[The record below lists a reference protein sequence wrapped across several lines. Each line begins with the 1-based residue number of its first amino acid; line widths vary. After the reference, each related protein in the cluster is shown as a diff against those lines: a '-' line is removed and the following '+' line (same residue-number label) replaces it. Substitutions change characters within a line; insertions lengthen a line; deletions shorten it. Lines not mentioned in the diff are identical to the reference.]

1 MPDVSKLKIL
11 VVDDTVVYRKIVK
24 DLLEELPGVEVVATA
39 HNGRAAMSRIADLK
53 PDLMTLDIE
62 MPEMNGLQ
70 VLEAVRNQGLSVSA
84 IMLSTLTQKGGQMT
98 MQALDLGA
106 FDFVPKPQE
115 ATIELNKEAIRKSL
129 FPMIEAFRRQREY
142 RQIMRGKASFAT
154 QSSPVAAVRPQSPTQ
169 PKPSG
174 VRRTNGQKSE
184 IVAIGISTGG
194 PNALARLLP
203 MLPGDIGVP
212 IVIVQHMPP
221 LFTQSLANSLNSK
234 AALAVKEAQDGDL
247 LCRNTVFIAP
257 GGRQMKLAAAADGQ
271 SRVIRLTDDPPEN
284 SCRPSVDYLFRS
296 VADHYVGR
304 STAVIMTGMG
314 NDGTKGLG
322 VLKNAGAITIAQSAE
337 TCVVYGM
344 PKEAIESGA
353 VDIVAPLD
361 DIAEQIRRTVRLP

>member
-1 MPDVSKLKIL
+1 MAEGRLKVL

-24 DLLEELPGVEVVATA
+24 DLLSELPGIEVVGTA
-39 HNGRAAMSRIADLK
+39 HNGRAAMGRIAELK
-53 PDLMTLDIE
+53 PDLLTLDIE
-62 MPEMNGLQ
+62 MPEMNGLE
-70 VLEAVRNQGLSVSA
+70 VLEAIRNQNLEVGA

-98 MQALDLGA
+98 MQALNLGA

-115 ATIELNKEAIRKSL
+115 ETIELNKEAIRKAL
-129 FPMIEAFRRQREY
+129 FPMLEAYRRQREY
-142 RQIMRGKASFAT
+142 KQTLRSGGAAFKPAAT
-154 QSSPVAAVRPQSPTQ
+154 RPVAALTPVA
-169 PKPSG
+169 G
-174 VRRTNGQKSE
+174 VRRNPAQKSE

-203 MLPGDIGVP
+203 MLPGDLGVP
-212 IVIVQHMPP
+212 IVIVQHMPA
-221 LFTQSLANSLNSK
+221 LFTQSLATSLNAK
-234 AALAVKEAQDGDL
+234 TALTVREAVDGETL
-247 LCRNTVFIAP
+247 VSNTVLIAP
-257 GGRQMKLAAAADGQ
+257 GGRQMKLAAAADGKG
-271 SRVIRLTDDPPEN
+271 RVIRLTNDPPEN

-322 VLKNAGAITIAQSAE
+322 LLKKAGAITLAQSAE

-361 DIAEQIRRTVRLP
+361 ELAAQIRKTVKVL

>member
-1 MPDVSKLKIL
+1 MPEVPKLKLL

-24 DLLEELPGVEVVATA
+24 DLLEEIPGVEVVATA
-39 HNGRAAMSRIADLK
+39 HNGRAAMSRIADFK

-70 VLEAVRNQGLSVSA
+70 VLEAVREQGLDVGA

-129 FPMIEAFRRQREY
+129 FPMIEAFKRQRDY
-142 RQIMRGKASFAT
+142 KQIMRGKVAFAQKMAPPART
-154 QSSPVAAVRPQSPTQ
+154 QSAAVQ
-169 PKPSG
+169 PLSG
-174 VRRTNGQKSE
+174 VRRAAGQKSE
-184 IVAIGISTGG
+184 IIAIGISTGG

-203 MLPGDIGVP
+203 MLPGNIGVP

-234 AALAVKEAQDGDL
+234 AALKVKEAVEGEVL
-247 LCRNTVFIAP
+247 TNNTVFIAP
-257 GGRQMKLAAAADGQ
+257 GGRHMKIAAGADGK
-271 SRVIRLTDDPPEN
+271 SRVIKLTDDPPEN

-353 VDIVAPLD
+353 VDIVAPLNEL
-361 DIAEQIRRTVRLP
+361 AEEIRRTVKLS

>member
-1 MPDVSKLKIL
+1 MAENRLRVL

-24 DLLEELPGVEVVATA
+24 DLLSELPEVEVVGAA
-39 HNGRAAMSRIADLK
+39 HNGRVALSRIAELK
-53 PDLMTLDIE
+53 PDLLTLDIE
-62 MPEMNGLQ
+62 MPEMNGLE
-70 VLEAVRNQGLSVSA
+70 VLEEIRRQGLAVGA
-84 IMLSTLTQKGGQMT
+84 IMLSTLTRKGGEMT
-98 MQALDLGA
+98 MQALSLGA

-115 ATIELNKEAIRKSL
+115 ATIELNMEAVRKAL
-129 FPMIEAFRRQREY
+129 FPMIEAYRRQRELKKV
-142 RQIMRGKASFAT
+142 I
-154 QSSPVAAVRPQSPTQ
+154 SPGLARPLAA
-169 PKPSG
+169 KPPSAAPAAG
-174 VRRTNGQKSE
+174 VRRASGQKSE

-203 MLPGDIGVP
+203 MLPSDLGVP
-212 IVIVQHMPP
+212 VLIVQHMPA
-221 LFTQSLANSLNSK
+221 LFTQSLATSLNAK
-234 AALAVKEAQDGDL
+234 TALNVREAVEGEPL
-247 LCRNTVFIAP
+247 VSNTVLIAP
-257 GGRQMKLAAAADGQ
+257 GGRQMKIAAGADGR

-304 STAVIMTGMG
+304 ATAVIMTGMG

-322 VLKNAGAITIAQSAE
+322 LLKKAGAITIAQSAE

-361 DIAEQIRRTVRLP
+361 ELAEQIRRTVRLV

>member
-1 MPDVSKLKIL
+1 MPEAPKLKLL

-24 DLLEELPGVEVVATA
+24 DLLEELPGVEVVGTA
-39 HNGRAAMSRIADLK
+39 HNGRAAMSRIVDFK

-70 VLEAVRNQGLSVSA
+70 VLEAVREQGLEVGA

-115 ATIELNKEAIRKSL
+115 PTIDLNKEDIRKAL

-142 RQIMRGKASFAT
+142 KQIMRGKGAFVSKPVPAVPRLQPSAT
-154 QSSPVAAVRPQSPTQ
+154 QPA
-169 PKPSG
+169 SG
-174 VRRTNGQKSE
+174 VRRASGQKSE

-194 PNALARLLP
+194 PNALAKLLP
-203 MLPGDIGVP
+203 MLPGDLGVP

-221 LFTQSLANSLNSK
+221 IFTQSLANSLNAK
-234 AALAVKEAQDGDL
+234 TALTVREAQDGDIL
-247 LCRNTVFIAP
+247 SNNTVYIAP
-257 GGRQMKLAAAADGQ
+257 GGRQMKIAAAADGK
-271 SRVIRLTDDPPEN
+271 SRVVKLTDDPPEN

-322 VLKNAGAITIAQSAE
+322 VLKKAGAITIAQNAE

-344 PKEAIESGA
+344 PKEAIDSGA

-361 DIAEQIRRTVRLP
+361 ELADQIRRTVRLL